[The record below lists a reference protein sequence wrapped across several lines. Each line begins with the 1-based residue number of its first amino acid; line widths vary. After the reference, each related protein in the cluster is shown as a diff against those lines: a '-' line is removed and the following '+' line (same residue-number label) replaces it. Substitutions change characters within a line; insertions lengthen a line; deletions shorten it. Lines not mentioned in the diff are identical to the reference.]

1 MSAFP
6 AVLVGG
12 PPHSGKSVLLYAVS
26 QALRDLGVAHY
37 ALRACPDG
45 EGDWSQEAPP
55 PEVRAIR
62 IKGAWTPVWVDRL
75 CRDIRNRHLPLLV
88 DVGGRPTADQERL
101 FDECT
106 HAILLTKDEASHA
119 EWQARLDHHALPLL
133 ADLTSRQEGESQV
146 RSAAPILS
154 GVIAGLERHAP
165 VANPALDALTAVL
178 SQLFAPYQD
187 HLRRRHLDAAPVE
200 MAVDLDRLA
209 VTLGWARPGA
219 KMIWLP
225 AHLPVVLDYLPAATP
240 LAIYGRAPNWLIAAL
255 ARLTHP
261 AAFFSFDVRS
271 GWAQAQPLR
280 FGLPGPQAPLAVRS
294 NEDAAWLHV
303 ACSLPRDYIDHSQL
317 DEAAVPLAPPA
328 KGVILSGKIPNWLTA
343 SLALTYADAPW
354 LAVYQPMLQQQAIVV
369 SAGAAAAVYPVG
381 QLIPCRVTDA

>member
-1 MSAFP
+1 MQVFP
-6 AVLVGG
+6 AVLIGG
-12 PPHSGKSVLLYAVS
+12 PPHSGKSVLLYTLS
-26 QALRDLGVAHY
+26 QALRDLDVAHY

-62 IKGAWTPVWVDRL
+62 IKGEWTPAWVDAI

-88 DVGGRPTADQERL
+88 DVGGQPTLDQERI
-101 FDECT
+101 FDACT

-146 RSAAPILS
+146 RSVSPILS

-187 HLRRRHLDAAPVE
+187 DLRRRHLDAAPVE

-255 ARLTHP
+255 ARLAHP
-261 AAFFSFDVRS
+261 AAFYSFDVRL

-280 FGLPGPQAPLAVRS
+280 FGSRGPQAPLAVRS
-294 NEDAAWLHV
+294 DEDAAWLHV
-303 ACSLPRDYIDHSQL
+303 ACSLPRDYMDYSQL
-317 DEAAVPLAPPA
+317 GVLSLRVTPLA
-328 KGVILSGKIPNWLTA
+328 GGGRGTA
-343 SLALTYADAPW
+343 PSF
-354 LAVYQPMLQQQAIVV
+354 QQ
-369 SAGAAAAVYPVG
+369 
-381 QLIPCRVTDA
+381 R